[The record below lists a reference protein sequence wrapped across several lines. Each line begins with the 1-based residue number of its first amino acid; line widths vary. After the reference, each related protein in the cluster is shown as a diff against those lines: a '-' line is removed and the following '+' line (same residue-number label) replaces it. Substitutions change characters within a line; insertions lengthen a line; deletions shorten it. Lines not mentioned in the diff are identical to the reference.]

1 MEKKSTDGQ
10 EQLENGRFIPKLRR
24 TIRKYKSR
32 IIFILILILIPLKI
46 YMPPMSD
53 ILPDADS
60 IEYENLAVYL
70 GVYMIV
76 QCILEVLILL
86 LIILLIISF
95 WKKSAGLGEKS
106 TSLEKKNTSFGKK
119 SDADQDELE
128 EKRILRKIFL
138 PFEIFLLSGILF
150 AIGMGLGANS
160 TLEIILCLPCCAILT
175 VIVLFFVKYYAEEFV
190 KEKGDTRGVKIVCVL
205 FFVLAVL
212 AACFFWFNIARNL
225 IASFD
230 PPSIELTQ
238 LSAEHHPGHHTV
250 GEPDTLDKLFLFGVD
265 SDGKE
270 HEFVIDEDEW
280 YRLTKVGEKHYVA
293 SEESYDWIIE
303 FDDDVRL
310 VGHHLTGWAA
320 DTLVDFE
327 IIE

>member
-10 EQLENGRFIPKLRR
+10 EQLEDGRLIPKLRR

-32 IIFILILILIPLKI
+32 IIFILILLLIFLKN
-46 YMPPMSD
+46 YMPPVSD

-106 TSLEKKNTSFGKK
+106 TSLEKKSTSFWKK
-119 SDADQDELE
+119 STVDQDELE
-128 EKRILRKIFL
+128 AERILRKIL
-138 PFEIFLLSGILF
+138 LHIGIYLLSAILF
-150 AIGMGLGANS
+150 FICWIYGGANS
-160 TLEIILCLPCCAILT
+160 TLEIILSLPCCAILT
-175 VIVLFFVKYYAEEFV
+175 VIVLFFVKYCAEEFV

-205 FFVLAVL
+205 FFVLTVL
-212 AACFFWFNIARNL
+212 AACFVWFNIARNL

-230 PPSIELTQ
+230 PPSIELTH
-238 LSAEHHPGHHTV
+238 LSAEYHQGDPGSYD
-250 GEPDTLDKLFLFGVD
+250 EPGTTDEWTLFGVD

-270 HEFVIDEDEW
+270 HVFTIDEDEY
-280 YRLTKVGEKHYVA
+280 YRLTKVGKEDYVT
-293 SEESYDWIIE
+293 SGESYWIIE
-303 FDDDVRL
+303 FDEDVRL
-310 VGHHLTGWAA
+310 ICKYLPWGS
-320 DTLVDFE
+320 LVDFE
-327 IIE
+327 TVE